1 MKGKWNNIPNFFVPL
16 QQIFNV
22 ALLAY
27 ITFKT
32 LKNMKT
38 ETKTKKL
45 SAPTTVGLGG
55 AVRQAAVLLLAV
67 MMMTT
72 LGVQTARAD
81 SAFSGGDGSEG
92 DPYRIKTTAD
102 LNQLATDVNGGNT
115 YSGTYFK
122 MTADIAYAYT
132 TAWNDATSTESNYTA
147 IGCCLGNISTKHHP
161 FSGTF
166 DGDGHTVSGIRIYK
180 NSGNVWTDSFQG
192 LFGYVENGTVRNV
205 TVADARITG
214 EQNVGGIAGWVYED
228 GGTSLVENCHVLGN
242 VAIHAVA
249 DNSAKHGGIAGSVKG
264 TVSRCTSAVTLTVK
278 DDLTGC
284 ESFGGIVGS
293 AEGSTLRNNIA
304 IGCTVPAVRWAGAI
318 IGFLQSGDTEY
329 NYYSN
334 CTVDTNASNIGYGG
348 NYYDP
353 TADITTDPEDATKHP
368 DGAVPLAAT
377 MLSETAAMPA
387 LNSGDE
393 VAFYREFT
401 WGKAST
407 ICLPFDY
414 TPAAGIGTFYVFA
427 GVNAEK
433 TEVTMQAANTAA
445 TPLTANTPYLFM
457 PTTGAVVFQGKAGTS
472 TAAGT
477 ATVGDWQFK
486 GTYATIEW
494 TTDPQT
500 IYGFASGVAYGGASD
515 ATEAGTFI
523 RVHTGGIRPFRAY
536 LQYTGSSGAPAIRRG
551 GTNAL
556 PETMTVRLVGNLGQT
571 TAIGTLDTRTGDV
584 TFGDWYTMDGRRLS
598 GKPSQKGLYIHN
610 GRKEVLK

>member
-32 LKNMKT
+32 LKIMKT

-45 SAPTTVGLGG
+45 SAPATVGLGG
-55 AVRQAAVLLLAV
+55 AVRRAAVLLLAV

-92 DPYRIKTTAD
+92 DPYQIATTAD
-102 LNQLATDVNGGNT
+102 LNQLATNVNGGNT
-115 YSGTYFK
+115 YSGKYFK

-132 TAWNDATSTESNYTA
+132 TAWNDATSTENNYTA
-147 IGCCLGNISTKHHP
+147 IGKRPDSDTDIP

-180 NSGNVWTDSFQG
+180 SGNAWTDAFQG
-192 LFGYVENGTVRNV
+192 LFGFVENGTVRNV

-214 EQNVGGIAGWVYED
+214 EQNVGGIAGGVNENE
-228 GGTSLVENCHVLGN
+228 GTCLVENCHVLGN

-249 DNSAKHGGIAGSVKG
+249 NSSSGHGGIAGALG
-264 TVSRCTSAVTLTVK
+264 GTTVSRCTSAVTLTVK
-278 DDLTGC
+278 DGLTGC
-284 ESFGGIVGS
+284 GSFGGIVG
-293 AEGSTLRNNIA
+293 ACTDGTLRNNIA
-304 IGCTVPAVRWAGAI
+304 IGCTVPAVNLAGAI
-318 IGFLQSGDTEY
+318 LGYNDKATTEY

-334 CTVDTNASNIGYGG
+334 CIVGSNTSNIGCNG
-348 NYYDP
+348 
-353 TADITTDPEDATKHP
+353 ADITTDPEDATNHP

-445 TPLTANTPYLFM
+445 TPLTANTSYLFM

-472 TAAGT
+472 TTAGS

-494 TTDPQT
+494 TTDPLT

-515 ATEAGTFI
+515 ATEVGTFI

-571 TAIGTLDTRTGDV
+571 TAIGTLDTRTGEV

>member
-1 MKGKWNNIPNFFVPL
+1 
-16 QQIFNV
+16 
-22 ALLAY
+22 
-27 ITFKT
+27 
-32 LKNMKT
+32 MKT

-55 AVRQAAVLLLAV
+55 AVRRAVVLLLAV

-72 LGVQTARAD
+72 LGVQTARAQ
-81 SAFSGGDGSEG
+81 SAFSGGSGSEG
-92 DPYRIKTTAD
+92 DPYQIANTTD
-102 LNQLATDVNGGNT
+102 LDQLASDVNGGNT
-115 YSGTYFK
+115 YSGKYFK
-122 MTADIAYAYT
+122 MTADIAYTYT
-132 TAWNDATSTESNYTA
+132 TPWNDAMSTESNYTA
-147 IGCCLGNISTKHHP
+147 IGCCLGNLSSQSYP

-192 LFGYVENGTVRNV
+192 LFGYVLNGTVKNV

-214 EQNVGGIAGWVYED
+214 EQNVGGIAGGVNEYE
-228 GGTSLVENCHVLGN
+228 GTSLVENCHVLGN

-249 DNSAKHGGIAGSVKG
+249 NSSSGHGGIAGALG
-264 TVSRCTSAVTLTVK
+264 GTTVSRCTSAVTLTVK
-278 DDLTGC
+278 DGTSDH
-284 ESFGGIVGS
+284 ESFGGIVG
-293 AEGSTLRNNIA
+293 ACTDGTLRNNIA
-304 IGCTVPAVRWAGAI
+304 IGCTMPAVHWAGAI

-334 CTVDTNASNIGYGG
+334 CTVGTNISNIGYGG
-348 NYYDP
+348 NDYDP
-353 TADITTDPEDATKHP
+353 TADITTDPEDATNHP

-387 LNSGDE
+387 LSSGDE

-457 PTTGAVVFQGKAGTS
+457 PTTGAVVFQGEAGTS
-472 TAAGT
+472 TTAGS

-494 TTDPQT
+494 SSDPLT

-515 ATEAGTFI
+515 ATKAGTFI

-571 TAIGTLDTRTGDV
+571 TAIGTLDTRTGEV

>member
-1 MKGKWNNIPNFFVPL
+1 
-16 QQIFNV
+16 
-22 ALLAY
+22 
-27 ITFKT
+27 
-32 LKNMKT
+32 MKT
-38 ETKTKKL
+38 EVIKIKEFSK
-45 SAPTTVGLGG
+45 
-55 AVRQAAVLLLAV
+55 RAAVLLLV
-67 MMMTT
+67 MMLSATT
-72 LGVQTARAD
+72 SWAD
-81 SAFSGGDGSEG
+81 SAFSGGSGTEG
-92 DPYRIKTTAD
+92 DPYRIATTAD

-115 YSGTYFK
+115 YSGKYFK
-122 MTADIAYAYT
+122 MTADIAYTYT
-132 TAWNDATSTESNYTA
+132 TAWNDATSTENNYTA
-147 IGCCLGNISTKHHP
+147 IGCKLGSDPDNDEHP

-192 LFGYVENGTVRNV
+192 LFGYVLNGTVKNV

-214 EQNVGGIAGWVYED
+214 EQCVGGIAGWVDED

-249 DNSAKHGGIAGSVKG
+249 DYSASHGGIAGSIGG
-264 TVSRCTSAVTLTVK
+264 TTLSRCTSAVTLTVK
-278 DDLTGC
+278 DGTSDH
-284 ESFGGIVGS
+284 ESFGGIVGDCT
-293 AEGSTLRNNIA
+293 AGTLRYNIA
-304 IGCTVPAVRWAGAI
+304 IGCTVPAVNLAGAI
-318 IGFLQSGDTEY
+318 VGYNYVATTEY

-334 CTVDTNASNIGYGG
+334 CAVGTNTSNIGYAWG
-348 NYYDP
+348 
-353 TADITTDPEDATKHP
+353 DITTDAEDATNHP
-368 DGAVPLAAT
+368 DGAIPLAAT

-414 TPAAGIGTFYVFA
+414 TPDAGIGTFYEFA

-433 TEVTMQAANTAA
+433 TEVTMAAANTAA

-457 PTTGAVVFQGKAGTS
+457 PTTGAVVFQGEAGAS
-472 TAAGT
+472 TTAGT
-477 ATVGDWQFK
+477 ATDGDWQFK

-494 TTDPQT
+494 TSDPLT

-515 ATEAGTFI
+515 DTEVGTFI

-536 LQYTGSSGAPAIRRG
+536 LQYSDGSGAPAIRRG

-556 PETMTVRLVGNLGQT
+556 PETMTVRLVNTLGQT
-571 TAIGTLDTRTGDV
+571 TAIGTIDTRTGEM
-584 TFGDWYTMDGRRLS
+584 TFGDGTWYSLDGQRLS
-598 GKPSQKGLYIHN
+598 GKPSAKGIYINN
-610 GRKEVLK
+610 GKKIVIK